1 MPQFDQNEEKAFIIE
16 KIKERPVNKKKL
28 AQRTLLTAAMAVMF
42 GLIACLT
49 FLLLEPI
56 ISKVLYPQEQP
67 QIVVFPEDQDEMAPE
82 DMLSDS
88 KDEQNEDSLLSD
100 GEELP
105 GELAENIFS
114 MDSYQQMY
122 ASMSEYVEELRRC
135 MVSVTGLHSD
145 VDWFNE
151 VQTSKYQTYGVIIA
165 NNSVELLV
173 LTKYEPLEE
182 ADRISLTFFNEE
194 QRTAQL
200 KSYDKVSGLAIV
212 GVNLEDMKADGSDL
226 MEQIS
231 IARLGVSSTKSFVGS
246 PVVALGTSSGLGD
259 SVHYGMI
266 TAQHTQQTL
275 ADRAYSFWITN
286 ITGNDSSDG
295 MLFNLRGQLIGI
307 ITNNISGSD
316 YENMIT
322 VYGISELKKTIEK
335 LSNQEPIAYL
345 GVHTKNV
352 SKEAHEEMDVPYG
365 AFIKRVE
372 MSSPAMV
379 EGMQIGDIITS
390 IDGDKIDDYSDYSS
404 KLLRLAPN
412 QTVEIIIM
420 RQSQSGYKEIKF
432 NITLTEVP

>member
-28 AQRTLLTAAMAVMF
+28 AQRTMLTAAMAVMF

-56 ISKVLYPQEQP
+56 ISKMLYPQEQP
-67 QIVVFPEDQDEMAPE
+67 QIVVFPEDKDEMAPE

-88 KDEQNEDSLLSD
+88 KDEQNKDSLTSD
-100 GEELP
+100 EEELP
-105 GELAENIFS
+105 GALAENLFT
-114 MDSYQQMY
+114 MESYQQIY
-122 ASMSEYVEELRRC
+122 ASMNEYVEELRRS
-135 MVSVTGLHSD
+135 MVSVTGIHSD

-165 NNSVELLV
+165 NNSVELLI
-173 LTKYEPLEE
+173 LTKYEPLEG
-182 ADRISLTFFNEE
+182 ADRISLTFFNDE
-194 QRTAQL
+194 QKTAQL

-212 GVNLEDMKADGSDL
+212 AVKLEDMKTEDSDL
-226 MEQIS
+226 TEQVA

-275 ADRAYSFWITN
+275 TDRAYSFWITN

-307 ITNNISGSD
+307 ITNSISGSD

-345 GVHTKNV
+345 GIHTKNV
-352 SKEAHEEMDVPYG
+352 TREAHVEMKVPYG

-372 MSSPAMV
+372 MSSPAMI
-379 EGMQIGDIITS
+379 EGMQVGDIVTA
-390 IDGDKIDDYSDYSS
+390 IDGSEVRDQSDYSS
-404 KLLRLAPN
+404 KLLRFAPG
-412 QTVEIIIM
+412 QAVEIMIM

>member
-67 QIVVFPEDQDEMAPE
+67 QIVVFPEDKDEMAPE

-88 KDEQNEDSLLSD
+88 KEEQNKDSLVTD
-100 GEELP
+100 GEKP
-105 GELAENIFS
+105 SGELIENLFS
-114 MDSYQQMY
+114 KESYQQMY
-122 ASMSEYVEELRRC
+122 VAMSDYVEELRLS
-135 MVSVTGLHSD
+135 MVSVTGIHSD

-151 VQTSKYQTYGVIIA
+151 VQTSKYQTFGVIIA
-165 NNSVELLV
+165 DNGVELLI
-173 LTKYEPLEE
+173 LTKYEPLEG
-182 ADRISLTFFNEE
+182 ADSISLTFFNGE
-194 QRTAQL
+194 QRKAQL

-212 GVNLEDMKADGSDL
+212 SVNLEDMRVDGSNL
-226 MEQIS
+226 MEEIT
-231 IARLGVSSTKSFVGS
+231 IARLGVSSTKSFIGT
-246 PVVALGTSSGLGD
+246 PVVALGTSTGLGD

-275 ADRAYSFWITN
+275 VDRAYTFWTTDITC
-286 ITGNDSSDG
+286 NDSSDG
-295 MLFNLRGQLIGI
+295 MLFNLRGQLVGI
-307 ITNNISGSD
+307 ITNNIRGSD

-322 VYGISELKKTIEK
+322 AYGISELKKTIEM
-335 LSNQEPIAYL
+335 LSNQESIAYL

-352 SKEAHEEMDVPYG
+352 TAEAHEEMRVPYG
-365 AFIKRVE
+365 AFIKRLE
-372 MSSPAMV
+372 MSSPAMI
-379 EGMQIGDIITS
+379 EGMQIGDIIIS
-390 IDGDKIDDYSDYSS
+390 LDGSKITDQSSYSS
-404 KLLRLAPN
+404 KLLRLTPG
-412 QTVEIIIM
+412 QSVEIIVM